1 MEAVKI
7 TYGYSKD
14 HRQDLKQFLM
24 DIICSGDGDVPLFV
38 RIADGN
44 EADRAVFAQLMTEF
58 KQQWHL
64 DSIYVA
70 DSALKARP
78 KSSTIR
84 KVTLDYPRS
93 P

>member
-1 MEAVKI
+1 
-7 TYGYSKD
+7 
-14 HRQDLKQFLM
+14 M

-44 EADRAVFAQLMTEF
+44 EADRAVFAQLMSEF

-70 DSALKARP
+70 DSALYSAQNLQQYASYVGLLVFP
-78 KSSTIR
+78 I
-84 KVTLDYPRS
+84 V
-93 P
+93 